1 VRAGAN
7 LIGEQKEQGRKRLVR
22 YSSEN
27 CGRDTQQETRREEL
41 TAVHFGL
48 GDAWA
53 TQLPALRL
61 LRVPAAAPP
70 PAAGSAAAAG
80 ALPLPFPLALLP
92 ALPPSLS
99 APVRSITSAGGA
111 RVQVRA
117 NAMPGCVRN
126 CQWLTHQLAAQDA
139 GPGCKWATH
148 SREQHSLPACRCC
161 LPGSCPNAPHNA
173 LMHPPD
179 EGRLL
184 VLGPASPAAAC
195 L

>member
-1 VRAGAN
+1 MRAGAN

-61 LRVPAAAPP
+61 LRVPAAAPPP

-139 GPGCKWATH
+139 GPGCRPGMQVGHTQPRAA
-148 SREQHSLPACRCC
+148 QPAC
-161 LPGSCPNAPHNA
+161 LPLLPTRVLPQCPAQRTHAPT
-173 LMHPPD
+173 
-179 EGRLL
+179 
-184 VLGPASPAAAC
+184 
-195 L
+195 

>member
-1 VRAGAN
+1 M
-7 LIGEQKEQGRKRLVR
+7 R

-61 LRVPAAAPP
+61 LRVPAAAPPP

-139 GPGCKWATH
+139 GPGCRPGMQVGHTQPRAA
-148 SREQHSLPACRCC
+148 QHSLRACRCC